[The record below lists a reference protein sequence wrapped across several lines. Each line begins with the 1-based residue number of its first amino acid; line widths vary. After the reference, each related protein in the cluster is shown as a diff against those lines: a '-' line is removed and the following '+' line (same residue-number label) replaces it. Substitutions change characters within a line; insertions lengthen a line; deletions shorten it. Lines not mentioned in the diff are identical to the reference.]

1 MNQCQI
7 LGMVGYGGSVDAPES
22 LPWIPWM
29 GIVINA
35 QKQKKVSVHY
45 SDFFLVSHSFNS
57 LIPGKLQ
64 SESFSYISWFDH
76 ESTAV
81 KCKCYL
87 VPTETWQMLIDV
99 SGYKK

>member
-7 LGMVGYGGSVDAPES
+7 LGMVGYGGSVDAPEN
-22 LPWIPWM
+22 LPWM
-29 GIVINA
+29 RIVINA
-35 QKQKKVSVHY
+35 QKQKSIRAL
-45 SDFFLVSHSFNS
+45 FWILLVIHSFYS

-64 SESFSYISWFDH
+64 SESFSHISLFDH

-81 KCKCYL
+81 KSKCYL

>member
-7 LGMVGYGGSVDAPES
+7 LGMVGYGGSVDAPENLS
-22 LPWIPWM
+22 WM
-29 GIVINA
+29 GIAINA
-35 QKQKKVSVHY
+35 QKQKGIHVL
-45 SDFFLVSHSFNS
+45 FWILLVSHSFNS

-64 SESFSYISWFDH
+64 SESFSHICLFDH

-81 KCKCYL
+81 KNNCYL

-99 SGYKK
+99 FGYKK

>member
-1 MNQCQI
+1 
-7 LGMVGYGGSVDAPES
+7 
-22 LPWIPWM
+22 M
-29 GIVINA
+29 GISINA
-35 QKQKKVSVHY
+35 LKQKSIRALFW
-45 SDFFLVSHSFNS
+45 SLLVSNSFNS

-64 SESFSYISWFDH
+64 SESFSHIYLFDH

-81 KCKCYL
+81 NKCYL